1 MHNHLVIPGQSLKS
15 ITLHQ
20 ADECLWRN
28 ITGNRLRAG
37 SQVLIQKSKVKLHA
51 NYLCPIEKLRKQD
64 FPGGPVA
71 KTPRSQCRGPG
82 FNLRA
87 GN

>member
-1 MHNHLVIPGQSLKS
+1 MEKRNYHTLLKS
-15 ITLHQ
+15 
-20 ADECLWRN
+20 
-28 ITGNRLRAG
+28 
-37 SQVLIQKSKVKLHA
+37 
-51 NYLCPIEKLRKQD
+51 YLGILSEAEMVYTQDPVINSPLGD

-82 FNLRA
+82 FDPWL